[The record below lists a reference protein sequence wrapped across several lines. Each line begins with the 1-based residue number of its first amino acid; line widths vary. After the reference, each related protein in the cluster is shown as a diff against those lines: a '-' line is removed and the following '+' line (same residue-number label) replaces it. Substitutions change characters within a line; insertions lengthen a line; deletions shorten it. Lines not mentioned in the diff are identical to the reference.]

1 MNILLNDTAIELPDD
16 YCLKDLLELKR
27 YRRAA
32 VIINDKHILRRDYE
46 NVILKNNDVVKI
58 VRISGGG

>member
-1 MNILLNDTAIELPDD
+1 MNILLNDTALELPDD
-16 YCLKDLLELKR
+16 YCLKDLLKLKR

-32 VIINDKHILRRDYE
+32 VIINDKHILIRDYE
-46 NVILKNNDVVKI
+46 SVILKNNDVVKI

>member
-1 MNILLNDTAIELPDD
+1 MNILLNDTTIEIPDD
-16 YCLKDLLELKR
+16 YCLKDLLKLKG

-32 VIINDKHILRRDYE
+32 VIINDKHILIREYE
-46 NVILKNNDVVKI
+46 KVILKNNDAVKI